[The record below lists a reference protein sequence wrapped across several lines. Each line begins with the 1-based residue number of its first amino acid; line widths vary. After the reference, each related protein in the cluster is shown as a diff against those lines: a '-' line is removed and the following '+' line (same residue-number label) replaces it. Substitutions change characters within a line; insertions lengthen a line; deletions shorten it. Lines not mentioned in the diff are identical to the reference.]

1 MEKFKLVT
9 TFKPE
14 GDQPEAIR
22 VLTDSI
28 QKGTKFQT
36 LLGVTGSGKTF
47 TMAKV
52 IENLQ
57 KPALVISHNKTLSAQ
72 LYREFKTFFPE
83 NAVEYFVSYY
93 DYYQP
98 ESYIPQ
104 KDMYI
109 EKDASINEELDQLRL
124 RATTSLIERQ
134 DAIVVASVSAIYGLG
149 SPDDYKEQIVM
160 LEKGKDYSSD
170 EILEKLVRIQYSR
183 NNTDFVRAT
192 FRQRG
197 EYLDIFPAYENE
209 AIRVEFFDRT
219 VENIYRIDPLTTE
232 VRQKLDRTVIY
243 PAKHFITPRS
253 QLERAIGAI
262 KAEMEE
268 QEKIFKEQG
277 KVVEAHRIRTR
288 TLYDMEMLMEMGYCP
303 GVENYSRHLSGRLPG
318 SSAATLLSYFPK
330 DFIVFLDESH
340 VTVPQIK
347 GMYRGDR
354 ARKKNLIDFGF
365 RLPSAYDNRP
375 LFFEEF
381 VEQTNSIVFVS
392 ATPADFERQ
401 NSTVVA
407 EQLIR
412 PTGLIDPEVVVKPL
426 GTQVQDLL
434 LEIEERV
441 KVKERV
447 LVTAL
452 TKKMS
457 EELTDFMIQKG
468 IKCKYLHSEIET
480 FERVEIIRDLR
491 KGVFD
496 VLIGVNLLR
505 EGLDLPEVSLVAV
518 LDADKEGFLRSQTS
532 LIQTSGRAARNIN
545 GKVILYADTITE
557 SIRITVEETARRREK
572 QLAYNKEHGITPQT
586 IRKDIVDIL
595 EREKKEALNEVEEAV
610 FSVKKDL
617 EKKMKYSDAELKKT
631 VRKQLER
638 KMFEYAERLEFE
650 KAAYLRD
657 YLSQMEGSAAEE
669 VPEAEEKDE

>member
-1 MEKFKLVT
+1 MERFRVQT
-9 TFKPE
+9 SFKPE

-22 VLTDSI
+22 QLTESLE
-28 QKGTKFQT
+28 KETKFQT

-57 KPALVISHNKTLSAQ
+57 KPALIISHNKTLSAQ
-72 LYREFKTFFPE
+72 LYREFKTFFPD

-98 ESYIPQ
+98 ESYVPQ
-104 KDMYI
+104 KDLYI
-109 EKDASINEELDQLRL
+109 EKDASINEELDSLRL
-124 RATTSLIERQ
+124 RATTSLIERR
-134 DAIVVASVSAIYGLG
+134 DVIIVASVSSIYGLG
-149 SPDDYKEQIVM
+149 SPDDYKEQIVR
-160 LEKGKDYSSD
+160 LEKGKDYSFD
-170 EILEKLVRIQYSR
+170 EILERLVRIQYAR
-183 NNTDFVRAT
+183 NNVEFVRAT

-197 EYLDIFPAYENE
+197 EFLDIFPAYEND

-219 VENIYRIDPLTTE
+219 VENIYRIDPLTNE
-232 VRQKLDRTVIY
+232 IRQRLDRTIIY
-243 PAKHFITPRS
+243 PAKHFITPRA
-253 QLERAIGAI
+253 QLERAVGAI
-262 KAEMEE
+262 KQEMEE
-268 QEKIFKEQG
+268 QERMFREKG
-277 KVVEAHRIRTR
+277 KLVEAHRIRTR
-288 TLYDMEMLMEMGYCP
+288 TLYDMEMLQEMGYCP
-303 GVENYSRHLSGRLPG
+303 GVENYSRHLTGRPPG
-318 SSAATLLSYFPK
+318 SSAATLLSYFPG
-330 DFIVFLDESH
+330 DFLTFIDESH
-340 VTVPQIK
+340 VTVPQLK

-354 ARKKNLIDFGF
+354 ARKQNLVDFGF

-375 LFFEEF
+375 LYFEEF
-381 VEQTNSIVFVS
+381 LQQTKSVVFVS

-401 NSTVVA
+401 NSTVTA

-412 PTGLIDPEVVVKPL
+412 PTGLIDPEVSVRPSA
-426 GTQVQDLL
+426 TQVQDLL
-434 LEIEERV
+434 AEAAERV
-441 KVKERV
+441 KAKERV
-447 LVTAL
+447 LVTTL
-452 TKKMS
+452 TKKMA
-457 EELTDFMIQKG
+457 EELAAFMLQKG

-545 GKVILYADTITE
+545 GKVILYADTVTE
-557 SIRITVEETARRREK
+557 SIRRTVEETARRREK
-572 QLAYNKEHGITPQT
+572 QTAYNREHGITPQS

-595 EREKKEALNEVEEAV
+595 ERDRKEALDEVEEAV
-610 FSVKKDL
+610 FSVKKSL
-617 EKKMKYSDAELKKT
+617 EKRMKYSDEELKKA
-631 VRKQLER
+631 VRREIEK
-638 KMFEYAERLEFE
+638 KMFAYADNLEFE

-657 YLSQMEGSAAEE
+657 YLGRLDGEAGEREE
-669 VPEAEEKDE
+669 P